1 MPCIRQ
7 PGTGFPET
15 GWLQISWTGSFPGA
29 PASHA
34 CEDLRKICDDRFMKY
49 SVLIVDDEYLIR
61 QGVEFMID
69 WEKEGFTIIGK
80 AANGREAL
88 ELAQSRH
95 PDLVISDI
103 VMPEMDGMELTSR
116 LQEICPDTQ
125 VIVLSSYSEFDYVRN
140 TLTHGAA
147 DYILKPA
154 LSPATLLE
162 SLQKIRGRLSRQDH
176 DTADAVTALNRILA
190 GYETEVPD
198 SLQNRSW
205 ILAAGSSD
213 SVSSSA
219 ELFCRRL
226 PSLLAGRDVIV
237 LNPQDR
243 QYALLIEN
251 PDQDLENL
259 KESLKTVKAPDF
271 VLLSAPLTELTALRQ
286 VYAEPYG
293 IRTRNPHPS
302 ARTIPLY

>member
-1 MPCIRQ
+1 M
-7 PGTGFPET
+7 
-15 GWLQISWTGSFPGA
+15 
-29 PASHA
+29 
-34 CEDLRKICDDRFMKY
+34 
-49 SVLIVDDEYLIR
+49 
-61 QGVEFMID
+61 
-69 WEKEGFTIIGK
+69 
-80 AANGREAL
+80 
-88 ELAQSRH
+88 
-95 PDLVISDI
+95 
-103 VMPEMDGMELTSR
+103 
-116 LQEICPDTQ
+116 
-125 VIVLSSYSEFDYVRN
+125 
-140 TLTHGAA
+140 
-147 DYILKPA
+147 
-154 LSPATLLE
+154 
-162 SLQKIRGRLSRQDH
+162 
-176 DTADAVTALNRILA
+176 
-190 GYETEVPD
+190 
-198 SLQNRSW
+198 
-205 ILAAGSSD
+205 
-213 SVSSSA
+213 SSSA